1 IKMRVSMIALAAC
14 CIGGASLATA
24 LPSSLGATLN
34 GVRSINQQQEPKPEI
49 VQRQP
54 AKAIPPNA
62 NVPPFQSN
70 ALVDGN
76 PVGKRSVQARQDT
89 VPIKQ
94 DLGSRV
100 PTQVGGPFTGTGTG
114 SGGGAVVLLVIGLM
128 EIAADLIDRTNY
140 DCLYLEAPNQF
151 FTNDDGGSLNVTWF
165 LTRPPSHHPVRSL
178 PLYCMMIDTDQV
190 QLHLPSSATIG
201 ETGGK
206 HSAVSCGERLS
217 PTSVP
222 PFANQPCSPPGT
234 NQTVGTRSDL
244 GSVITCS

>member
-1 IKMRVSMIALAAC
+1 MRVSVIALAAC

-76 PVGKRSVQARQDT
+76 PVAKRSVQARQDT

-94 DLGSRV
+94 DPGSRV

-128 EIAADLIDRTNY
+128 EIAADLIDRTKSFNEARKTFTQQQPELMWTRNPDYAKFPAAACYGLGYRLANETAFDGLIHANISGPGKEENY

-151 FTNDDGGSLNVTWF
+151 FTNDDGGSLNLGVAFDPTRCSF
-165 LTRPPSHHPVRSL
+165 DSETADLTCTH
-178 PLYCMMIDTDQV
+178 
-190 QLHLPSSATIG
+190 
-201 ETGGK
+201 
-206 HSAVSCGERLS
+206 
-217 PTSVP
+217 
-222 PFANQPCSPPGT
+222 
-234 NQTVGTRSDL
+234 
-244 GSVITCS
+244 